1 MVVDLPFGKLMIVSD
16 LHGNALDFRQ
26 ILTVYAAL
34 KREGKA
40 DHLVFLGDLIHGYP
54 GKRKDSS
61 LEIIQEL
68 MRLRANQ
75 SGSDVICLLGNH
87 EMVHIYQIPLQGG
100 HLEFTSWFENRIR
113 GRRETIV
120 RFFMQMPFMLRTKG
134 GVLLNHAG
142 ASNRYKSNEVFD
154 LEGFKNYKHQGDFT
168 DHIKNIDSYHPNI
181 GADFLETAEGD
192 FLWDVFMNGNE
203 RQYGDEY
210 PDLVDD
216 LLRFAS
222 ADRKDSPL
230 TRLVSGHIGVD
241 YGAEIVGPRKL
252 RLCTSAG
259 CLRDLEK
266 KYLLIDA
273 AKTYAHARELLLAC
287 RDLY

>member
-16 LHGNALDFRQ
+16 LHGNAFDFRQ
-26 ILTVYAAL
+26 IVTVYAAL

-40 DHLVFLGDLIHGYP
+40 DYLVFLGDLIHGYP
-54 GKRKDSS
+54 GKRKDAS
-61 LEIIQEL
+61 LEIVQEL
-68 MRLRANQ
+68 MRLQANQ
-75 SGSDVICLLGNH
+75 KGSDVICLLGNH
-87 EMVHIYQIPLQGG
+87 EMVHIYHIPLQRGN
-100 HLEFTSWFENRIR
+100 LEFTSWFENRIR
-113 GRRETIV
+113 GRREPII

-142 ASNRYKSNEVFD
+142 ASNRYKAYESFD
-154 LEGFKNYKHQGDFT
+154 LEWFKNYKHQPEFRE
-168 DHIKNIDSYHPNI
+168 HIKNINTYHPRL
-181 GADFLETAEGD
+181 GADFMETAEGD
-192 FLWDVFMNGNE
+192 FLWDVLMNGNE
-203 RQYGDEY
+203 RQYGEEY
-210 PDLVDD
+210 PNLVDD
-216 LLRFAS
+216 LLHFAS
-222 ADRKDSPL
+222 FDRENTPL

-241 YGAEIVGPRKL
+241 YGAEIVGSRKL

-273 AKTYAHARELLLAC
+273 DKKYAHSKELLLAC